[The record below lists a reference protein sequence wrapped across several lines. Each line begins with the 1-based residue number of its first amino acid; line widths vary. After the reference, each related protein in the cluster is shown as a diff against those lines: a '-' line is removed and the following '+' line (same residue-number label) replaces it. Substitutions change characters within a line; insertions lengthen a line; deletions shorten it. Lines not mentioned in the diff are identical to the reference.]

1 MKYSSNE
8 RDHSGQLLRIKNT
21 DNGLSLDGIG
31 QVIANVAS
39 AVEAANA
46 ERNPALPTKN
56 VTIKLCC

>member
-8 RDHSGQLLRIKNT
+8 RDHSRQLLRNKNT

-39 AVEAANA
+39 AVEAENA
-46 ERNPALPTKN
+46 ERNSALPTTN